1 MKDSGL
7 PWYCDTSRDHHHSTE
22 WESKAC
28 SELYELWQI
37 ALSDLNNRVR
47 ADEVEHAVNLALL
60 ESDIET
66 EDD

>member
-1 MKDSGL
+1 MKAL
-7 PWYCDTSRDHHHSTE
+7 KWYCDISSHEHSTE

-28 SELYELWQI
+28 SELYKLWQTT
-37 ALSDLNNRVR
+37 LVDLNNRVR
-47 ADEVEHAVNLALL
+47 SDEVEHAVNMALL